1 MEKPDR
7 LAEMCLQI
15 GMQVDEQLSL
25 LLGQPSGRGL
35 GVCAAADAQ
44 EGVIRKCIET
54 CLVDLNIFMFARLH
68 ITCGGPFGQSKLN
81 VFMPSWFCC
90 NIRQDASGMA

>member
-25 LLGQPSGRGL
+25 LLGQPSDEAL
-35 GVCAAADAQ
+35 ASVQ
-44 EGVIRKCIET
+44 QLMHKKVSSENV
-54 CLVDLNIFMFARLH
+54 
-68 ITCGGPFGQSKLN
+68 SKHA
-81 VFMPSWFCC
+81 W
-90 NIRQDASGMA
+90 